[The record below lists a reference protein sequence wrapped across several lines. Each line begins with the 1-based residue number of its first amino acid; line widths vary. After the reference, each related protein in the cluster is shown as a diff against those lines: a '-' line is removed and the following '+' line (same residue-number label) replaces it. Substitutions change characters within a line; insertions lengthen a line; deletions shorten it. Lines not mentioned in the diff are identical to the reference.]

1 MKVALIVGDTGNE
14 AHAIRY
20 TLEEFGAEVMTKW
33 IGRPNAFLSA
43 LTGEGLYPEFDTL
56 VLSFH
61 GEEGTFLL
69 PELGED
75 VYEEGEPRGNIGP
88 EEIRQ
93 FASLE
98 GKIVLSTGC
107 ETGDSELAQAFLD
120 VGCKAYIAP
129 EEAID
134 GNAATIFTQL
144 FFYEKYKINGGQKK
158 PFVLLKGLT
167 VKQGIFACFKVVGL
181 EPHRRGKGL
190 LKIRW
195 QPLK

>member
-144 FFYEKYKINGGQKK
+144 FFYEKIQNKRRTEEA
-158 PFVLLKGLT
+158 FRLA
-167 VKQGIFACFKVVGL
+167 QGIDSETRYFRLFQSGWIGTSP
-181 EPHRRGKGL
+181 EGKRIV
-190 LKIRW
+190 KD
-195 QPLK
+195 